1 MTGQDI
7 HITERATAVLQR
19 ATDAAVRFNPEAKIR
34 LHMRGN
40 VLDTSFSDIPEE
52 GDQIVEHEGLTLFV
66 SQEVAGTID
75 ASEEHERLVLK

>member
-19 ATDAAVRFNPEAKIR
+19 AADAAVRFNPDAKIR
-34 LHMRGN
+34 LHMRGA
-40 VLDTSFSDIPEE
+40 VLETSFSDAPDE

-66 SQEVAGTID
+66 SPDVTGTID